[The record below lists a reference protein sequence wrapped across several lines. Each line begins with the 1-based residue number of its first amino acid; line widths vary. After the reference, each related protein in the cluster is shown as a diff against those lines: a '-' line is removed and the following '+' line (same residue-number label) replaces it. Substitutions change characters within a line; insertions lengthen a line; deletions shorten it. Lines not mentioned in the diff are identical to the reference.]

1 MTLKELPRLLEN
13 GIKNGGTVQVE
24 FTVGITVILEVSSV
38 MVAAVIRHEG
48 DFWGRHELPA
58 WTAAYPKQTA
68 ELLMPAL
75 LRVLDDR
82 AKRYQRIISS
92 LNSLRDPTE

>member
-24 FTVGITVILEVSSV
+24 FTGGITVILEVSSV
-38 MVAAVIRHEG
+38 RVSTVVRHDG
-48 DFWGRHELPA
+48 DFWSRYELPA

-75 LRVLDDR
+75 LRVLDIR
-82 AKRYQRIISS
+82 AEKYQRIISS